1 MNLYALSP
9 FICRSTIPYPRTTH
23 GGVKDLPNGRTS
35 RRHVRSFA
43 GITSRICQPISVFMI
58 FVLRNRAKH
67 RLNWRG
73 GERVHFFRQPKNIG
87 HTRNFETCLQRARG
101 HLVHLLHGDDAV
113 LHGFYRKMAQP
124 FAKNP
129 QLGAAFCHH
138 VVIDGDG
145 KLHNMPLQQPQ
156 NGLLPHLVER
166 LAVEQRFLTPTAV
179 VRREVYETLGGFDR
193 RLSWT
198 EDWEMWA
205 RIAMHYPVWYEAEP
219 LALYRSHDASNTG
232 RYTKTGENLRDVKR
246 AFEIIEGYV
255 PNGCGKRLCREGKK
269 IYARVG
275 LDAARRLLVR
285 RDIAGAAG
293 QVRASLALCLNLRL
307 LVQLAFLLAWAG
319 WRACVH
325 GMKASLRQTRVL

>member
-1 MNLYALSP
+1 MRFVFVSAMSGYPWGGSEELWSQAALRLRDQGHDVAASVPWWPRLSP
-9 FICRSTIPYPRTTH
+9 
-23 GGVKDLPNGRTS
+23 
-35 RRHVRSFA
+35 
-43 GITSRICQPISVFMI
+43 
-58 FVLRNRAKH
+58 
-67 RLNWRG
+67 
-73 GERVHFFRQPKNIG
+73 
-87 HTRNFETCLQRARG
+87 
-101 HLVHLLHGDDAV
+101 
-113 LHGFYRKMAQP
+113 
-124 FAKNP
+124 
-129 QLGAAFCHH
+129 
-138 VVIDGDG
+138 
-145 KLHNMPLQQPQ
+145 
-156 NGLLPHLVER
+156 
-166 LAVEQRFLTPTAV
+166 
-179 VRREVYETLGGFDR
+179 
-193 RLSWT
+193 
-198 EDWEMWA
+198 
-205 RIAMHYPVWYEAEP
+205 PVWYEAEP